1 MRPKIYNFPQ
11 ETLLRLG
18 LNLKEILF
26 LDYLEQFAGSGH
38 MRSKRVDEK
47 WYYKITYKKIMDDLP
62 ILNIKERQIRNMIAR
77 LEKIGIVQR
86 LSDLK
91 REMYLEIDFNVV
103 YGFTLP
109 TRFNLSEIG
118 FHDEGNGLLTIDYY
132 DIKKIKIIHD
142 NARMKDVDKNDLYNN
157 LLAKLRL
164 HFGDTLYK
172 GFIEDKVYIDEITDT
187 YILFDVTNIRI
198 LAKEYGKKF
207 KEAFDETIKELVDA

>member
-91 REMYLEIDFNVV
+91 REMYLEIDLNAV

-142 NARMKDVDKNDLYNN
+142 NARMKDVDKNNLYNH

-164 HFGDTLYK
+164 HFGETLYK

>member
-1 MRPKIYNFPQ
+1 MRPKIFNFPQ
-11 ETLLRLG
+11 VTLLRLG

-26 LDYLEQFAGSGH
+26 LDYLQQFAGSGH

-47 WYYKITYKKIMDDLP
+47 WYYKITYKKIMEDLP
-62 ILNIKERQIRNMIAR
+62 ILNIKERQIRNMITR
-77 LEKIGIVQR
+77 LEKIGIINR
-86 LSDLK
+86 LSELK
-91 REMYLEIDFNVV
+91 REMYLEIDFNAV

-109 TRFNLSEIG
+109 PHFNLSEIG

-142 NARMKDVDKNDLYNN
+142 TARVKDLDKNDLYNS

-164 HFGDTLYK
+164 YFGETLYK

-198 LAKEYGKKF
+198 LAKEYGQKF
-207 KEAFDETIKELVDA
+207 KEAISSTLKELVDA

>member
-1 MRPKIYNFPQ
+1 MRPKIFNFPQ

-26 LDYLEQFAGSGH
+26 LDYLQQFAGSGH

-47 WYYKITYKKIMDDLP
+47 GYYKITYKKIMEDLP
-62 ILNIKERQIRNMIAR
+62 ILNIKERQIRNMITR
-77 LEKIGIVQR
+77 LEKIGIMNR

-91 REMYLEIDFNVV
+91 REMYLEIDFNAV

-118 FHDEGNGLLTIDYY
+118 FHNEGNGLLTIDYY

-142 NARMKDVDKNDLYNN
+142 NARVKELDKDEFFNS
-157 LLAKLRL
+157 LLANLKIYY
-164 HFGDTLYK
+164 GEILYD
-172 GFIEDKVYIDEITDT
+172 GFIKDKPDIDEITSKEIIFDIGNVKLVGQT
-187 YILFDVTNIRI
+187 YAQR
-198 LAKEYGKKF
+198 F
-207 KEAFDETIKELVDA
+207 KDAFDKTLKAFLG

>member
-1 MRPKIYNFPQ
+1 
-11 ETLLRLG
+11 
-18 LNLKEILF
+18 
-26 LDYLEQFAGSGH
+26 

-47 WYYKITYKKIMDDLP
+47 WYYKITYKKIMEDLP
-62 ILNIKERQIRNMIAR
+62 ILNIKERQIRNMITR
-77 LEKIGIVQR
+77 LEKIGIMNR

-91 REMYLEIDFNVV
+91 RELYLEIDFNAV

-118 FHDEGNGLLTIDYY
+118 FHNEGNGLLTIDYY

-142 NARMKDVDKNDLYNN
+142 NARVKDLDKNDLYNS

-164 HFGDTLYK
+164 YFGETLYK
-172 GFIEDKVYIDEITDT
+172 GFIEDKVYIDAITDT

-198 LAKEYGKKF
+198 LAKEYGQKF
-207 KEAFDETIKELVDA
+207 KEAISSTLKELVDA

>member
-1 MRPKIYNFPQ
+1 MRPKIFNFPQ

-18 LNLKEILF
+18 LSLKEVLF

-38 MRSKRVDEK
+38 MRNKRVDEK

-62 ILNIKERQIRNMIAR
+62 ILNIKERQIRNMITR
-77 LEKIGIVQR
+77 LEKIGIMNR

-91 REMYLEIDFNVV
+91 REMYLEIDFNAV
-103 YGFTLP
+103 YGYSLP
-109 TRFNLSEIG
+109 THFNLSEIG

-142 NARMKDVDKNDLYNN
+142 NARVKDLDKNNLYNN

-164 HFGDTLYK
+164 HFGETLYR
-172 GFIEDKVYIDEITDT
+172 GFIEDKVFIDEITDK

-198 LAKEYGKKF
+198 LAKEYGQKF
-207 KEAFDETIKELVDA
+207 KNAFDETIKELAGK

>member
-62 ILNIKERQIRNMIAR
+62 ILNIKERQIRNMITR

-91 REMYLEIDFNVV
+91 REMYLEIDFNAV

-132 DIKKIKIIHD
+132 DIKKIKIIHG
-142 NARMKDVDKNDLYNN
+142 NARVKDVDKNNLYNH

-164 HFGDTLYK
+164 HFGETLYK

>member
-1 MRPKIYNFPQ
+1 MRPKIFNFPQ

-26 LDYLEQFAGSGH
+26 LDYLQQFAGSGH

-47 WYYKITYKKIMDDLP
+47 GYYKITYKKIMEDLP
-62 ILNIKERQIRNMIAR
+62 ILNIKERQIRNMITR
-77 LEKIGIVQR
+77 LEKIGIMNR

-91 REMYLEIDFNVV
+91 REMYLEIDFNAV

-118 FHDEGNGLLTIDYY
+118 FHNEGNGLLTIDYY

-142 NARMKDVDKNDLYNN
+142 NARVKELDKDEFFNS
-157 LLAKLRL
+157 LLANLKIYY
-164 HFGDTLYK
+164 GEILYD
-172 GFIEDKVYIDEITDT
+172 GFIKDKLDIDEITSKEIIFDIGNVKLVGQT
-187 YILFDVTNIRI
+187 YAQR
-198 LAKEYGKKF
+198 F
-207 KEAFDETIKELVDA
+207 KDAFDKTLKAFLG

>member
-1 MRPKIYNFPQ
+1 MRPKIFNFPQ

-18 LNLKEILF
+18 LSLKEVLF
-26 LDYLEQFAGSGH
+26 LDYLQQFIGSNH

-62 ILNIKERQIRNMIAR
+62 ILNIKERQIRNMITR
-77 LEKIGIVQR
+77 LEKIGIMNR
-86 LSDLK
+86 LSELK
-91 REMYLEIDFNVV
+91 REMYLEIDFNAV
-103 YGFTLP
+103 YGYSLP
-109 TRFNLSEIG
+109 THFNLSEIG

-142 NARMKDVDKNDLYNN
+142 NARVKNLDKNDLYNS

-164 HFGDTLYK
+164 YFGETLYK

-198 LAKEYGKKF
+198 LAKEYGQKF
-207 KEAFDETIKELVDA
+207 KEAINSTLKELVDA